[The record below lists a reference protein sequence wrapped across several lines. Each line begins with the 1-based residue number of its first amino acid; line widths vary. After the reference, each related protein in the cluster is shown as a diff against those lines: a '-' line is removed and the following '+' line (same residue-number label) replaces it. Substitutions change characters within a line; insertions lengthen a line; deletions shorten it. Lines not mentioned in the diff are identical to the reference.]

1 MERFLMNDLE
11 AWKSSK
17 RRKPLIL
24 NEARQVGKTWLLK
37 EFGDKHYK
45 NTAYLNFDNN
55 SEAQMVFNLD
65 FNVNRIIKDVQ
76 NITGKIVSEGNTLVI
91 FDEITRVPQ
100 STNLSKVLLRKRPRR
115 SSRCCRFA
123 FGFNST

>member
-24 NEARQVGKTWLLK
+24 NGARQVGKTWLLK

-76 NITGKIVSEGNTLVI
+76 NITGKIVPKETLL
-91 FDEITRVPQ
+91 
-100 STNLSKVLLRKRPRR
+100 LSSMRYR
-115 SSRCCRFA
+115 SA
-123 FGFNST
+123 PKH

>member
-11 AWKSSK
+11 TWKSSK

-24 NEARQVGKTWLLK
+24 NGARQVGKTWLLK

-55 SEAQMVFNLD
+55 PEAQMVFNLD

-91 FDEITRVPQ
+91 FDEIQECPKALT
-100 STNLSKVLLRKRPRR
+100 SLKYLSLIHI
-115 SSRCCRFA
+115 
-123 FGFNST
+123 

>member
-24 NEARQVGKTWLLK
+24 NGARQVGKTWLLK